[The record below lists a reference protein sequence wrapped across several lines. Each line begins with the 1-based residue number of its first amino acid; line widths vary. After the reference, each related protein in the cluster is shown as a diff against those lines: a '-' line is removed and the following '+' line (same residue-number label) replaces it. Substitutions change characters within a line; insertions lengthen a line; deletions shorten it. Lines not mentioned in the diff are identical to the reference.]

1 MSRSEDA
8 LLLARTVRHLAPAQV
23 AHRVRLRGQR
33 VLIQA
38 APDLA
43 ARVLSRPVPPC
54 AGWPPEFVPVDARTP
69 RLWPS
74 VDLLTAD
81 RITLLGHERPLHEW
95 RSTEPPQLWRYHLHY
110 WDWAWSLALDPDRV
124 AAQAVFARLF
134 RTWTEQTRFGHW
146 DEWSP
151 YVVALRAW
159 SWCGQYDAL
168 VRGTDLEADFLE
180 RLHLHQGYLRAHL
193 EQDVGGNHLLKDIK
207 ALVGLAVFFGER
219 AQLRRA
225 LARLERE
232 VRRQVLPDGGHF
244 ERAPAY
250 HCQVLGDLTDLEALF
265 GTAAPGW
272 LLDATCRMRTWL
284 GLVLL
289 PDGTVPLLNDGFPV
303 HAEMLTALD
312 PGPAAGPG
320 LTVLKSSGLA
330 IARRGTWFLLADV
343 GDPCPDELP
352 AHAHADTL
360 GFLLYEDTAQ
370 VVGEIFT
377 STYCSLA
384 RRHHERGT
392 AAHST
397 LQLDGENSTEVWGT
411 FRAAR
416 RARVVALSTADLGD
430 VSTITACHD
439 GYARLA
445 GVPMH
450 YRAWTLTEDGL
461 QVDDVVS
468 GSGKHLVQVRLHVPP
483 ERHRQVDGS
492 FGVLEPVQ
500 IAAGWEQLEAGT
512 SLLQEEVVQLP
523 WQSQF
528 SISKRG
534 AV

>member
-74 VDLLTAD
+74 VDLLQSD
-81 RITLLGHERPLHEW
+81 RITLLGQERTLHEW

-110 WDWAWSLALDPDRV
+110 WDWAWSLALHSDR
-124 AAQAVFARLF
+124 AEAQGVFARLLT
-134 RTWTEQTRFGHW
+134 TWRAQTRFGHW

-159 SWCGQYDAL
+159 SWCGQYDAM
-168 VRGTDLEADFLE
+168 VRGTKFDEEFLALL
-180 RLHLHQGYLRAHL
+180 RLHQRYLRTHL
-193 EQDVGGNHLLKDIK
+193 ELDVGGNHLLKDIK
-207 ALVGLAVFFGER
+207 ALVGLAVFFGDQ

-232 VRRQVLPDGGHF
+232 VRWQVLPDGGHF

-250 HCQVLGDLTDLEALF
+250 HCQVLGDLTDVQELL
-265 GTAAPGW
+265 GDSAPPW
-272 LLDATCRMRTWL
+272 LVDATRRMRVWL

-303 HAEMLTALD
+303 AHELVSALE
-312 PGPAAGPG
+312 PGPPAGQG
-320 LTVLKSSGLA
+320 LTVLAQSGLA
-330 IARRGTWFLLADV
+330 VARRGDWFLLADV

-360 GFLLYEDTAQ
+360 GFLLYENAER
-370 VVGEIFT
+370 VVGEVFT
-377 STYCSLA
+377 STYQPVA
-384 RRHHERGT
+384 RRAAERGT

-397 LQLDGENSTEVWGT
+397 VQVDGEDSTEVWGA

-416 RARVVALSTADLGD
+416 RARARVLEEKDEGETSVLRAS
-430 VSTITACHD
+430 HD
-439 GYARLA
+439 GYCRLPGSPVHIRTWRLNA
-445 GVPMH
+445 
-450 YRAWTLTEDGL
+450 DGL
-461 QVDDVVS
+461 SILDDVRGSGRHRIQLRLYVPPSLQSRVS
-468 GSGKHLVQVRLHVPP
+468 GPKYQP
-483 ERHRQVDGS
+483 ED
-492 FGVLEPVQ
+492 VL
-500 IAAGWEQLEAGT
+500 IAQGWEALVPTTAMLYQD
-512 SLLQEEVVQLP
+512 EVDLP
-523 WQSQF
+523 WQIYSE
-528 SISKRG
+528 IATKG
-534 AV
+534 AA